1 MHFPLSF
8 CKNASPYFSMVHL
21 RECGGGVLGEGAA
34 SHQYTAAVPLPASP
48 DTRALLL
55 RIRRGLQTRVSGEAG
70 VGQSQCT
77 AGEML

>member
-21 RECGGGVLGEGAA
+21 WECGGGVLGEGA
-34 SHQYTAAVPLPASP
+34 
-48 DTRALLL
+48 ALLL

-70 VGQSQCT
+70 VGQWQCT
-77 AGEML
+77 ADEML